1 MSGISNVSTCAASL
15 GLRPG
20 QLLTAVPTTGGLGE
34 VEIIGKK
41 LPAEISTMDP
51 KKLQSLTVSEPKK
64 MPDCSSC
71 LKFAGDVEAHS
82 ESSLY
87 PPTGIVTGAAI
98 YGQLVTADQL
108 SQLEQQ
114 GGLTGGSACN
124 TGSQGLLHRSPSQ
137 KSQQHQALRSKLAA
151 LNAAV
156 MTTAAAAAAVT
167 GTTTTVAVATTM
179 PSPLTG
185 SVCSSNSSVA
195 AAAAAVATTTTTSHL
210 PPPSPST
217 VAAMSLSA
225 YAKLDPS
232 YSLKNC
238 AVGAKASQQP
248 HHQQQQP
255 QVHICHRPV
264 AYHHPMDVV
273 GDSEKARPTA
283 MEVVVGSGQ
292 PDSPSSNSSVNKSVN
307 NTYSY
312 PIFPYAT
319 VTTVEA
325 GSSTAFVGHVKD
337 SCEGLLMAP
346 AVAPSLQP
354 HQQQQASRAAE
365 AMAAAAPPPPPTHF
379 PRRPS
384 QQRVLVK
391 MSVKLIQTYENI
403 NEVYFRK
410 KRRRDQAGED
420 NLLKRDRKGPT
431 CTTSVA
437 ACGAVIDPAV
447 GQHQQQ
453 QQQQQQQHPHSA
465 FPFSQPHHVHCLSC
479 CSASAAGSGTVATS
493 SICQHSCCSN
503 HRCLGAAA
511 TCPQHS
517 QAAAAASG
525 HSCLLQPAP
534 PRQVTL
540 GNGANSSAAAVRTAH
555 LPPGQPVLQHVY
567 DVGTTKTA
575 ISRTNAPMAT
585 LPSASVAVAPATTV
599 RHPSVT
605 CSHTD
610 FLRIGDVLLDRY
622 EITAQTGKGTFGQ
635 VVRAMDLLTGEE
647 VAIKVIKNKR
657 SFIQQAQIE
666 IKLLRE
672 IARFQGEE
680 EVAAEVGANYVGVH
694 RRQAI
699 QDDAFGECWS
709 LCDSSVVRE
718 KGVICAPEVLLNLDY
733 SLGIDMWSLGCI
745 LVEMHTGE
753 PLFSGSNELEQLL
766 KIVEVF
772 GLPPCRMLE
781 ASPKLENFFERVT
794 PGESLVAAGGQS
806 ESPAS
811 GGTSSV
817 FAKAV
822 ITVRGIVY
830 RPRRYWTKGGATTK
844 CQFLGVHSRPLR
856 EVVGRE
862 TGGPSGRRINED
874 GHSPED
880 YDKFIDLVQQ
890 MLIYDPRHR
899 IRPDEA
905 LAHRFFERKNSEGQ
919 TVTPSAPAVVAAAAA
934 AAAAAASATVPGKP
948 VALSSEPGT
957 TAAVPPQPPPAVL
970 RETHFPCPAADDSTG
985 PSYLAFAPNQ
995 EPPGS
1000 FAPTPSTTTTASA
1013 PVKHS
1018 SATHVEALKQQQQ
1031 QQQQQH

>member
-20 QLLTAVPTTGGLGE
+20 QLLTAAPATGGLGE

-41 LPAEISTMDP
+41 PPTEISAMDSE
-51 KKLQSLTVSEPKK
+51 KLQSLTASEPKK
-64 MPDCSSC
+64 MSDCGSC
-71 LKFAGDVEAHS
+71 LKFAGDEAHS

-87 PPTGIVTGAAI
+87 PPSGVTTGAAI

-108 SQLEQQ
+108 SQLERQ
-114 GGLTGGSACN
+114 GGLTGGSACI
-124 TGSQGLLHRSPSQ
+124 TGTQALLHRSPSQ
-137 KSQQHQALRSKLAA
+137 KSQQQQALRSKLAA
-151 LNAAV
+151 LNAAI
-156 MTTAAAAAAVT
+156 MTTAAVITTSATAA
-167 GTTTTVAVATTM
+167 VAVATTM

-185 SVCSSNSSVA
+185 SVCSSNSSVTA
-195 AAAAAVATTTTTSHL
+195 TASATTVTATTTSHL
-210 PPPSPST
+210 PLPSPSSIA
-217 VAAMSLSA
+217 VMSLSA

-238 AVGAKASQQP
+238 AVGAKVTQQP
-248 HHQQQQP
+248 HQQQSQL
-255 QVHICHRPV
+255 HICHRPV

-283 MEVVVGSGQ
+283 MGVAVGSGQ
-292 PDSPSSNSSVNKSVN
+292 PGSPSSNSIVNKSVN

-337 SCEGLLMAP
+337 SCEGLLMAS

-354 HQQQQASRAAE
+354 HQQHQSSRAAE
-365 AMAAAAPPPPPTHF
+365 AMSAAAPPPINF

-431 CTTSVA
+431 CATTMA
-437 ACGAVIDPAV
+437 ACGAVIDPAL
-447 GQHQQQ
+447 GQHQP
-453 QQQQQQQHPHSA
+453 QQHPHSA
-465 FPFSQPHHVHCLSC
+465 FPFSQQHHVHCLSC
-479 CSASAAGSGTVATS
+479 CAVSAAGSGTVGAS
-493 SICQHSCCSN
+493 SICQHSCCGN
-503 HRCLGAAA
+503 HRCLGTVPA
-511 TCPQHS
+511 CSQHS
-517 QAAAAASG
+517 QVAAVAVAG
-525 HSCLLQPAP
+525 HPCFRQLVP
-534 PRQVTL
+534 PRQVAL

-555 LPPGQPVLQHVY
+555 LPPRQSSLQHVY

-585 LPSASVAVAPATTV
+585 LPSASATVGPTTTV
-599 RHPSVT
+599 RHTSVS
-605 CSHTD
+605 CSHND
-610 FLRIGDVLLDRY
+610 FLRIGDVLLERY

-657 SFIQQAQIE
+657 SFIQQAHIE

-680 EVAAEVGANYVGVH
+680 EVAAEVGANYVVNLKGHFTYRGHLCLVFELLSYNLYELLVNTHYRGVSLNLTRKFAH
-694 RRQAI
+694 QLCAALVFLSRPDVHVIHCDLKPENILLVNPKRSAI
-699 QDDAFGECWS
+699 KVIDFG
-709 LCDSSVVRE
+709 SSCHVNENFHQYIQSRFYR
-718 KGVICAPEVLLNLDY
+718 APEVLLNLDY

-794 PGESLVAAGGQS
+794 PGEPLMGAGGQS

-811 GGTSSV
+811 GAASSV

-905 LAHRFFERKNSEGQ
+905 LAHRFFERKNSDGQ
-919 TVTPSAPAVVAAAAA
+919 TITPSAPAVVA
-934 AAAAAASATVPGKP
+934 
-948 VALSSEPGT
+948 
-957 TAAVPPQPPPAVL
+957 
-970 RETHFPCPAADDSTG
+970 
-985 PSYLAFAPNQ
+985 
-995 EPPGS
+995 
-1000 FAPTPSTTTTASA
+1000 
-1013 PVKHS
+1013 
-1018 SATHVEALKQQQQ
+1018 
-1031 QQQQQH
+1031 

>member
-20 QLLTAVPTTGGLGE
+20 QLLTSAPTTGGLGE

-64 MPDCSSC
+64 MSDCSSC

-87 PPTGIVTGAAI
+87 PPSGIVTGAAI

-124 TGSQGLLHRSPSQ
+124 TGGQGLLHRSPSQ

-156 MTTAAAAAAVT
+156 MTTAAAATTVT

-195 AAAAAVATTTTTSHL
+195 AATAVATTTTTSHL

-238 AVGAKASQQP
+238 AVGAKASQQS

-346 AVAPSLQP
+346 TVAPSLQP

-365 AMAAAAPPPPPTHF
+365 AMVAAAPPPPPPTHF

-384 QQRVLVK
+384 QQRVLIK

-431 CTTSVA
+431 CTTTVA

-453 QQQQQQQHPHSA
+453 QHPHSA
-465 FPFSQPHHVHCLSC
+465 FPFSQQHHVHCLSC

-493 SICQHSCCSN
+493 SICQHS
-503 HRCLGAAA
+503 
-511 TCPQHS
+511 
-517 QAAAAASG
+517 
-525 HSCLLQPAP
+525 
-534 PRQVTL
+534 
-540 GNGANSSAAAVRTAH
+540 
-555 LPPGQPVLQHVY
+555 
-567 DVGTTKTA
+567 TTKNA

-680 EVAAEVGANYVGVH
+680 EVAAEVGANYVVNLKGHFTYRGHLCLVFELLSYNLYELLVNTHYRGVSLNLTRKFAH
-694 RRQAI
+694 QLCAALVFLSRPDVHVIHCDLKPENILLVNPKRSAI
-699 QDDAFGECWS
+699 KVIDFG
-709 LCDSSVVRE
+709 SSCHVNENFHQYIQSRFYR
-718 KGVICAPEVLLNLDY
+718 APEVLLNLDY

-794 PGESLVAAGGQS
+794 PGESIVGAGGQS

-905 LAHRFFERKNSEGQ
+905 LAHRFFERKNSEGEFY
-919 TVTPSAPAVVAAAAA
+919 VPLFPSSRP
-934 AAAAAASATVPGKP
+934 
-948 VALSSEPGT
+948 
-957 TAAVPPQPPPAVL
+957 
-970 RETHFPCPAADDSTG
+970 
-985 PSYLAFAPNQ
+985 
-995 EPPGS
+995 
-1000 FAPTPSTTTTASA
+1000 
-1013 PVKHS
+1013 
-1018 SATHVEALKQQQQ
+1018 
-1031 QQQQQH
+1031 